1 MKLGASHT
9 EAKRC
14 LWLWVCGTATAA
26 LLMIASSA
34 AADTSSPKLPPSGAA
49 SCSGCHAP
57 AAVASVVPS
66 ITGRPAAEIVTAMTE
81 FRADQRPSTVMNRIA
96 KGFTD
101 EEIRAIADWLASG
114 QDQAAKP

>member
-9 EAKRC
+9 HCPRF
-14 LWLWVCGTATAA
+14 WLWVCGTATTA

-34 AADTSSPKLPPSGAA
+34 AAESPPPAPSGAA

-57 AAVASVVPS
+57 AGVAGLVPS
-66 ITGRPAAEIVTAMTE
+66 IAGRPADEIVAAMTA

-101 EEIRAIADWLASG
+101 EDIRAIADWLAAG
-114 QDQAAKP
+114 QDQAQAAKP

>member
-1 MKLGASHT
+1 MRLDASRSDS
-9 EAKRC
+9 RC
-14 LWLWVCGTATAA
+14 FWLWVCGTATAA
-26 LLMIASSA
+26 LLMITSSA
-34 AADTSSPKLPPSGAA
+34 AADSSPSKLPPSGAA

-57 AAVASVVPS
+57 AAVAGTVPA
-66 ITGRPAAEIVTAMTE
+66 IAGLPAQEIAAAMMA

-101 EEIRAIADWLASG
+101 EEIRAIADWLASR